1 MLAGISLRL
10 AVMAMALCS
19 KLVKHIPETLK
30 VAFVGLL
37 HLLFKFQTTLLRK
50 VISKWS
56 FRKTNLFFSYQL
68 NNRI

>member
-19 KLVKHIPETLK
+19 KLVKHIPETQK

-37 HLLFKFQTTLLRK
+37 HLLFKF
-50 VISKWS
+50 
-56 FRKTNLFFSYQL
+56 
-68 NNRI
+68 